1 MPGFGSPARPHRPE
15 APAAGVRHPN
25 QLWVRGDVMAR
36 CGWVNEREPDYV
48 AYHDHEWGVPLTDG
62 RTLWELS
69 VLEGFQAGLAWI
81 TVLKKRPAFRA
92 AFAGFDPAVVAGFGE
107 ADIQR
112 LLGDAGIVRS
122 RAKIE
127 AAITSARVYL
137 ELEAAGPGFA
147 ATIWDVVDGRPVQNA
162 WKSYRDAPV
171 ETDRSRML
179 AALLRQRG
187 VRFFGPVIAYAFMQ
201 AAGLVNDHET
211 ACPRY
216 EPVRALGEAM

>member
-1 MPGFGSPARPHRPE
+1 
-15 APAAGVRHPN
+15 
-25 QLWVRGDVMAR
+25 MAR
-36 CGWVNEREPDYV
+36 CGWVTAGDADYE
-48 AYHDHEWGVPLTDG
+48 AYHDHEWGVPLTDS

-81 TVLKKRPAFRA
+81 TILRKRAAFRA
-92 AFAGFDPAVVAGFGE
+92 AFAGFDPVQVAAFGE

-127 AAITSARVYL
+127 ATIRSARVFL

-147 ATIWDVVDGRPVQNA
+147 GLVWDVVDGRPIQNC
-162 WKSYRDAPV
+162 WTSFRDAPV
-171 ETDRSRML
+171 ETEQSRML
-179 AALLRQRG
+179 SALLRQRG
-187 VRFFGPVIAYAFMQ
+187 IRFFGPVIAYAFMQ

-211 ACPRY
+211 GCPRH